1 MAREPRPVAGL
12 MDTNVPSQLDEEDLA
27 AEIEVELPGSM
38 DNDVMEMVSEEI
50 PEDIE
55 IYEEGENTVVDF
67 DPQED
72 TMDLGDFYGNLAE
85 GMSDS
90 ELGALSGNLLDE
102 Y

>member
-12 MDTNVPSQLDEEDLA
+12 MDSSVPSQLDEEDLA

-67 DPQED
+67 DPQDDE
-72 TMDLGDFYGNLAE
+72 MDVGDFYGNLAE

-90 ELGALSGNLLDE
+90 
-102 Y
+102 

>member
-50 PEDIE
+50 PED
-55 IYEEGENTVVDF
+55 V
-67 DPQED
+67 
-72 TMDLGDFYGNLAE
+72 
-85 GMSDS
+85 
-90 ELGALSGNLLDE
+90 
-102 Y
+102 